1 MVGRMP
7 RSEIQSNRNEQEI
20 GEAIIGIWFKALPT
34 AVNVWSIS
42 NTNPVM
48 IRPAWLAFL
57 EGDEIWLSNLDGI
70 SSLENVKFKVGPI
83 DAGRGEFALHNI
95 DDSPVNGTGLGRYAG
110 RNGLVMRDAIGNLAD
125 FKEELEVVLSK
136 ILVARPMVV
145 VDPADGKSI
154 NVVLPRIP
162 DGVRSRQ
169 DLIDYLAR
177 FRQYAQNQ
185 HYHEEL
191 GKVTLFGCR

>member
-1 MVGRMP
+1 MP
-7 RSEIQSNRNEQEI
+7 RSEIQPNRDAQEI
-20 GEAIIGIWFKALPT
+20 GEAVIGIWFKALPT
-34 AVNVWSIS
+34 AVGVWGIS

-48 IRPAWLAFL
+48 IRPAWPAFL
-57 EGDEIWLSNLDGI
+57 QGDEIWLSNIDGI
-70 SSLENVKFKVGPI
+70 PSLENVKFKVGPI
-83 DAGRGEFALHNI
+83 DAGRGEFALHDVN
-95 DDSPVNGTGLGRYAG
+95 DRPVNGTGLGRYAG
-110 RNGLVMRDAIGNLAD
+110 RNGLVTRDAVGNLED
-125 FKEELEVVLSK
+125 FKQELEVVLSK

-145 VDPADGKSI
+145 VDPADGQSI
-154 NVVLPRIP
+154 HVVLPRIP

-177 FRQYAQNQ
+177 FHQYAQNQ